1 MPQPETR
8 GIAPIA
14 IEPVAELLPQ
24 TEALK
29 ALLQQKRE
37 QVFLH
42 VELENTGPLIRA
54 GDVLL
59 AERLQ
64 EQEEGERLQDQRL
77 RALELRRQDE
87 LLRKSKMQRKML
99 RDAQERQRR
108 EEEGR
113 SRQDPSFTSFLRL
126 RRCAESRDGEIA
138 SHCRLSGGKNFPTH
152 LSMGALSLNAIQIR
166 ILLREVLAETSEIE
180 ELDLG
185 RANLTDDDGPGIC
198 SALRCLRNLKTL
210 SLESNHLGASTAIAL
225 RKYLE
230 ASSTLESLDLC
241 GCRLGG
247 LQGIEELCRAL
258 RNNRTLKHLSLRDV
272 QIDQAGGLLLVESLR
287 NNSTLES
294 LDICSNA
301 LTPEQHRLLGDIVGA
316 NRRRWNAMRDR
327 ETMERAL
334 MAREEADTKAFNM
347 ELEGLRMAVEGSESR
362 SLAREAA
369 MFAQWERRRHQEAEE
384 HAEAV
389 AALQQVCP
397 SSRIAA

>member
-37 QVFLH
+37 Q
-42 VELENTGPLIRA
+42 
-54 GDVLL
+54 
-59 AERLQ
+59 ERLQ

-230 ASSTLESLDLC
+230 A
-241 GCRLGG
+241 
-247 LQGIEELCRAL
+247 
-258 RNNRTLKHLSLRDV
+258 
-272 QIDQAGGLLLVESLR
+272 GGLLLVESLR

-389 AALQQVCP
+389 AALQQAYED
-397 SSRIAA
+397 RKAAAQKSKAGKRQKKKKRFPA